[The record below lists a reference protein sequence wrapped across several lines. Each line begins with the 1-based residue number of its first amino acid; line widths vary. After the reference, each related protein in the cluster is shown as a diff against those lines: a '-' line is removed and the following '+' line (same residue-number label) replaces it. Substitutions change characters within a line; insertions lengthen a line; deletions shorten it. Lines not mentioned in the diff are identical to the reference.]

1 MILIVVCEIA
11 VECTFNIR
19 LKYSKYI
26 NFLMQIHLNDIIIEF
41 SKNLLLFVGIIIIK
55 LAPKHPAKQH
65 YYIAKSNTKLFS
77 IFYSFCLFLSL

>member
-41 SKNLLLFVGIIIIK
+41 SKNLLLFVSIIIK
-55 LAPKHPAKQH
+55 LAPKHPETTLLYCKIKH
-65 YYIAKSNTKLFS
+65 KIIFD
-77 IFYSFCLFLSL
+77 FYSFCLFFSL